1 MICVNN
7 EVIYEMKY
15 PREDLFQFQG
25 EQPYAE
31 PVKQEPQAARR
42 TFEEIYKELVE
53 STALILMPDR
63 IKKSEQFI
71 KEAIEVSK
79 LYHLDT
85 TITRHDSH
93 ITVTYSFDCG
103 GSYRYLKPVL
113 VMGDEYSFFPG
124 VGGRGIT
131 LCIDFFTHAVL
142 RNGRV
147 VHP

>member
-1 MICVNN
+1 MSE

-15 PREDLFQFQG
+15 PREELFPCQS
-25 EQPYAE
+25 EQPHTE
-31 PVKQEPQAARR
+31 TVKQESQAECR
-42 TFEEIYKELVE
+42 TFEEINMELME
-53 STALILMPDR
+53 STALILLPDR
-63 IKKSEQFI
+63 IKKSEHFI

-113 VMGDEYSFFPG
+113 VMGDEYSFFSG

-147 VHP
+147 VYP